1 MMTSRSNRATIIAE
15 LKTELTMRRKVWK
28 RITGSQDR
36 FIDASHQ
43 RRYNVMNDTL
53 LVLEAMTSREFEA
66 IVARMKQEEPPTLF

>member
-1 MMTSRSNRATIIAE
+1 MMISHSNRATIIAE
-15 LKTELTMRRKVWK
+15 LKTELAMRRKVWK

-43 RRYNVMNDTL
+43 RRYNVLNDAL
-53 LVLEAMTSREFEA
+53 LVLETMTSREFEA

>member
-66 IVARMKQEEPPTLF
+66 INARMKQEEPPTLF